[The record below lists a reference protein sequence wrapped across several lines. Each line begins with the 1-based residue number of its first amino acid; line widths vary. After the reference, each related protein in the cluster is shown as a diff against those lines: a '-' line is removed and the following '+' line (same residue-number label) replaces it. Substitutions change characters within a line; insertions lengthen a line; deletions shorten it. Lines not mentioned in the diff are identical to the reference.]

1 MSEKRAVGDA
11 VGDAKRD
18 DPETTT
24 RSSAGSAPGAGSPP
38 EGHARHRLDEAIHAP
53 VRFSIVAALAGVDDA
68 EFATIRDAVEVTD
81 STLSKQVAVLEKAG
95 YVKVKKG
102 YVGKRPRT
110 WLSLSRDGRAAYE
123 SHLAALRAIAGG

>member
-1 MSEKRAVGDA
+1 MRDEKV
-11 VGDAKRD
+11 
-18 DPETTT
+18 TTT
-24 RSSAGSAPGAGSPP
+24 STAAASGGSAPGAGSRRAGQGRPG
-38 EGHARHRLDEAIHAP
+38 GHARHRLDEVIHAP

-95 YVKVKKG
+95 YVTVRKG

-110 WLSLSRDGRAAYE
+110 WLSLSRDGRKAYE
-123 SHLAALRAIAGG
+123 SHLAALRAIAGA

>member
-1 MSEKRAVGDA
+1 MSADEATA
-11 VGDAKRD
+11 
-18 DPETTT
+18 T
-24 RSSAGSAPGAGSPP
+24 RSAAGRGDSGPGAGAG
-38 EGHARHRLDEAIHAP
+38 GHARHRLDEVIHAP

-95 YVKVKKG
+95 YVTVRKG